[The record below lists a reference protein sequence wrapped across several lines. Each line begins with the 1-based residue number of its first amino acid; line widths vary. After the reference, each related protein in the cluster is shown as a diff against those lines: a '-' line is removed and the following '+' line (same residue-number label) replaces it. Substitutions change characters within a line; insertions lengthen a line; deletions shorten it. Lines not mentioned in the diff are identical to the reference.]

1 MLQGAVR
8 LGALT
13 RESVLTETMYDNLSN
28 QHNHRVKASI
38 AERGSHYFAASW
50 PRRKDL
56 CKKTLHGDL
65 LHGLETNVVSE
76 LQRCS
81 VLSGV

>member
-38 AERGSHYFAASW
+38 A
-50 PRRKDL
+50 D
-56 CKKTLHGDL
+56 
-65 LHGLETNVVSE
+65 NVVHIILRPLGHEERISAKR
-76 LQRCS
+76 LFTVICS
-81 VLSGV
+81 MA